1 MGSEEVEVART
12 GSASKDLDCRR
23 KQQYRRE
30 HEEDKSE
37 HEKDVRSKECL
48 KAELSQCVCR

>member
-1 MGSEEVEVART
+1 MGLQEVEVART